1 MHCRV
6 IVTKSRLKQLAIT
19 ACAAY
24 TSFPPRI
31 MIAATGFL
39 IITIGYFYIIV
50 YFGARKRNINEIS
63 PADFVYVAF
72 A

>member
-1 MHCRV
+1 M
-6 IVTKSRLKQLAIT
+6 QPMF
-19 ACAAY
+19 

-39 IITIGYFYIIV
+39 IIIIGYFYIIV
-50 YFGARKRNINEIS
+50 YFGARKRNINEICPADFVYVSFAYEIS